1 MLTEEILTT
10 TSEILKPVEQLLN
23 AGQAQSAFLKL
34 IELSKTESE
43 NTEFLKLLVV
53 ALRAKGDHKGM
64 LKAARAIYQRKRDFA
79 SQSIYFEICLE
90 LGEFKELSASIEAID
105 STQLNAEFL
114 LKYLD
119 ISMELAIHYG
129 DIEKIFSH
137 QRMYES
143 KGLKSPR
150 YYYSMA
156 LVDMKSAKES
166 EAIEHLRLALNL
178 DAKMDIAWTAL
189 ALLHHKRGDYELA
202 IGNLQSALDSNPFN
216 QTALKLFSAWSS
228 DQATINK
235 AEKYLNFYLDRF
247 TFDESMTMNKISLF
261 ERAGRF
267 DWAQCEYS
275 KLKYYFS

>member
-1 MLTEEILTT
+1 MTT
-10 TSEILKPVEQLLN
+10 TSENSTTEKLKPVQQLLSAGN
-23 AGQAQSAFLKL
+23 AQRAFLKL

-43 NTEFLKLLVV
+43 NTDFLKLLVV
-53 ALRAKGDHKGM
+53 TLRAKNDHKGM
-64 LKAARAIYQRKRDFA
+64 LKAARAIFQRAQDFGTRY
-79 SQSIYFEICLE
+79 IYFEVCLE
-90 LGEFKELSASIEAID
+90 LAEFKELSAAVDSID
-105 STQLNAEFL
+105 PSQLNADSL
-114 LKYLD
+114 MKYLD
-119 ISMELAIHYG
+119 ISMELAIHHG

-143 KGLKSPR
+143 KGLVSPR
-150 YYYSMA
+150 YFYSMA

-166 EAIEHLRLALNL
+166 EAIGHLRQALNI

-267 DWAQCEYS
+267 DWAHCEYS